1 MNHSN
6 TLIHHLKIDGLTHDG
21 RGVGKLD
28 GKAVFVTGAVPGDVI
43 MARVTN
49 SQAKFEEA
57 DLVEIE
63 TASPDRVE
71 PFCEIYALCGG
82 CQLQHLDIN
91 AQRHWKHENFIKR
104 LMQSVNAQACQV
116 LLPIIGQDTH
126 YRRRARFG
134 LAISK
139 QDKQPRLGFRQKA
152 SDELVD
158 IQQCPVLTPALNQAL
173 ADHRENLLHTA
184 SRAYKE
190 ITLVEADN
198 GVFGLPTA
206 GASKETP
213 FYSLGTL
220 QLQFPADGFIQ
231 INGEINQ
238 KMVTQALEWLELS
251 STHSV
256 LDLFCGVGNFT
267 LPIAQQ
273 AESVVGVE
281 GLDELVNTATEN
293 AHNNQLENTAF
304 YKADLFKE
312 SQNRAWFKQKKYDRI
327 LLDPGRQGALQ
338 ICKELHQLKAELI
351 VYVSCNAATLI
362 RDVQALEKNGYHL
375 TKAGLIDMFP
385 HTTHTEVMVQ
395 LKRSK
400 KPLKSNKP
408 KRKKLQF

>member
-1 MNHSN
+1 MNHTN
-6 TLIHHLKIDGLTHDG
+6 TLLHHLKIDGLTHDG
-21 RGVGKLD
+21 RGVGKRD

-43 MARVTN
+43 TARVTN
-49 SQAKFEEA
+49 SQAKFDEA
-57 DLVEIE
+57 DLVEVE

-71 PFCEIYALCGG
+71 PFCDMYAQCGG

-116 LLPIIGQDTH
+116 LPPIVGQDTQ

-134 LAISK
+134 LAINK

-152 SDELVD
+152 SEELVD
-158 IQQCPVLTPALNQAL
+158 IQQCPILTPVLNQVL
-173 ADHRENLLHTA
+173 ANERENLLKTA

-190 ITLVEADN
+190 IPLVEADN
-198 GVFGLPTA
+198 GVFGLPTPT
-206 GASKETP
+206 KEEP
-213 FYSLGTL
+213 FYALGPL
-220 QLQFPADGFIQ
+220 QLHFPADGFIQ
-231 INGEINQ
+231 INREINQ
-238 KMVTQALEWLELS
+238 KMVAQALQWLELS
-251 STHSV
+251 PTHQV

-267 LPIAQQ
+267 LPIAQH

-281 GLDELVNTATEN
+281 GLETLVNTAAEN
-293 AHNNQLENTAF
+293 AHNNQLKNTAF

-312 SQNRAWFKQKKYDRI
+312 SQNRAWFKQKTYDRI

-338 ICKELHQLKAELI
+338 ICKELNQLKAELI

-362 RDVQALEKNGYHL
+362 RDVQALEKSGYHL

-400 KPLKSNKP
+400 KPLKSGKP
-408 KRKKLQF
+408 KRRKLQF